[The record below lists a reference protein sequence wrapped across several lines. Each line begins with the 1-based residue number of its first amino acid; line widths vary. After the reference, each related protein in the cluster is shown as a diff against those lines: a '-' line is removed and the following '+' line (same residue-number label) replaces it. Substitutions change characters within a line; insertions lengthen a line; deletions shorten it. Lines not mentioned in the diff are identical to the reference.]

1 MVVVAIVVVVLL
13 IRSQVVK
20 AELDVGAQVNS
31 SGDLMPVLKMT
42 SYLEA
47 EDGDQSGAFNHFWF
61 SILNFHL
68 EDWGKF
74 LILRT
79 FSSNFGLL

>member
-1 MVVVAIVVVVLL
+1 MVLLVLPVLVVVVLL
-13 IRSQVVK
+13 FWSQVVK

-47 EDGDQSGAFNHFWF
+47 EHGDQSGAFTYFWF
-61 SILNFHL
+61 SIFNFHL
-68 EDWGKF
+68 E
-74 LILRT
+74 
-79 FSSNFGLL
+79 N